1 MDGRGELGGL
11 KEAKSEMEER
21 KRRRN
26 YFLAI
31 HVQTLYVKC
40 VTVICNYMCQTY
52 NACKL
57 KLLAH
62 SVWAFVIFCSVINSR
77 SFCHHPIVHVTL

>member
-1 MDGRGELGGL
+1 M
-11 KEAKSEMEER
+11 
-21 KRRRN
+21 
-26 YFLAI
+26 
-31 HVQTLYVKC
+31 
-40 VTVICNYMCQTY
+40 CNGYMCQTY